1 MEVLFLK
8 IGYSKGQKLTFLNK
22 RLCGLWLIWI
32 GFIIIFGT
40 IIGGKYVL
48 NPFIFGI
55 GYVLGMSIMFHST
68 LLKKKFSYGQNTKFQ
83 TNMGNISIISM
94 FVLMS
99 LFSGRYFATN
109 NYRLIWLGALLA
121 TGIHFIPFSF
131 VHGKLSLFLSIP
143 LIINALIGMIDLNIS
158 FYYLGII
165 DGLIK
170 VLFGVIFFMSI
181 RPKEII
187 E

>member
-1 MEVLFLK
+1 MEVLFSK

-55 GYVLGMSIMFHST
+55 GYALGMSIMFHST

-83 TNMGNISIISM
+83 TNMGEYINNINVCTYVSVFRSI
-94 FVLMS
+94 FC
-99 LFSGRYFATN
+99 N
-109 NYRLIWLGALLA
+109 
-121 TGIHFIPFSF
+121 
-131 VHGKLSLFLSIP
+131 K
-143 LIINALIGMIDLNIS
+143 
-158 FYYLGII
+158 
-165 DGLIK
+165 
-170 VLFGVIFFMSI
+170 
-181 RPKEII
+181 
-187 E
+187 